1 MIPSIGEICKLI
13 NGGKTIVLDAK
24 TTKDMVATKLE
35 FDDISGNKQSVG
47 IESLEGDKYIHLKE
61 SIEQH
66 SNDEQT
72 IFVRGHEVT
81 DFRSINYNTILAV
94 SIAATK
100 ELSKELGQ
108 TRAELG
114 QTRAELGQTR
124 AELGQTRAELN
135 ALKELVNQLI
145 NK

>member
-1 MIPSIGEICKLI
+1 MN
-13 NGGKTIVLDAK
+13 NGDTV
-24 TTKDMVATKLE
+24 
-35 FDDISGNKQSVG
+35 
-47 IESLEGDKYIHLKE
+47 
-61 SIEQH
+61 
-66 SNDEQT
+66 
-72 IFVRGHEVT
+72 FVHGHEVQ

-94 SIAATK
+94 SIAVTK

-124 AELGQTRAELN
+124 AELS

>member
-35 FDDISGNKQSVG
+35 FDDLSGNKQSVG

-66 SNDEQT
+66 LNNGLT
-72 IFVRGHEVT
+72 VFVHGHEVQ

-100 ELSKELGQ
+100 EVSKELDK

-124 AELGQTRAELN
+124 SELN